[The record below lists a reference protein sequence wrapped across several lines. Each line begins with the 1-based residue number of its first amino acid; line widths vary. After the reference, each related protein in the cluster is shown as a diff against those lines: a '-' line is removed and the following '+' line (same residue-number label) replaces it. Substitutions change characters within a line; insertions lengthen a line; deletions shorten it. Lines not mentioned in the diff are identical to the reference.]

1 MMWETTFPRDAACQH
16 SQARLSA
23 GMHAAVVC
31 AAPKEVSPGQRAFPQ
46 ETRTRHGDTLS
57 LPEPSAAE
65 QQLWGRGAPAP
76 HTNTSLPTRT
86 RGRGCGGFTIQA
98 GSVRGGMFA

>member
-1 MMWETTFPRDAACQH
+1 MTWEATFPWDAACQY

-57 LPEPSAAE
+57 LPELSAAE
-65 QQLWGRGAPAP
+65 LWGRGAPAP
-76 HTNTSLPTRT
+76 HTNTSLPTQT
-86 RGRGCGGFTIQA
+86 RGQGCGGFAIQA